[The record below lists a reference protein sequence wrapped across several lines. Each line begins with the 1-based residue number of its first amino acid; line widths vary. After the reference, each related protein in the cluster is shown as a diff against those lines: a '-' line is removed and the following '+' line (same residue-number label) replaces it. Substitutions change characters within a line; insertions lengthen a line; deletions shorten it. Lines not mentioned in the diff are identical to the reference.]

1 MKALAATAIVCLVA
15 GPAWAVWAT
24 AQTPSAQTLTPDDPD
39 LLYRQRADPASA
51 RRAADLWAARTAADF
66 EASWKLARACYW
78 IGTHAPD
85 AVRRVELGRGVNA
98 GEAAVRLA
106 ANRPEGH
113 FWLAADMGR
122 LAESFG
128 IVQGLK
134 YRGRIKAELERV
146 IAIEPG
152 WQGGSAEGALGQW
165 YFEVPRLFGGS
176 RSKAEE
182 LLRRAL
188 TYDGSNRSALTSLAD
203 LLIDAGRSEQAAA
216 VLRNVVDGPSDPE
229 WIPEDAEFKKK
240 AAERL
245 QRLGR

>member
-1 MKALAATAIVCLVA
+1 VTAIACLVA
-15 GPAWAVWAT
+15 GPAGAVWAA
-24 AQTPSAQTLTPDDPD
+24 AQTPTPDDPD
-39 LLYRQRADPASA
+39 LLYRQRADRVSA
-51 RRAADLWAARTAADF
+51 RRAADLWAARPANDF

-78 IGTHAPD
+78 MGTHAPD
-85 AVRRVELGRGVNA
+85 AARRAALERGVQA
-98 GEAAVRLA
+98 GEAAARIA
-106 ANRPEGH
+106 PDRPEGH

-128 IVQGLK
+128 IGQGLK

-152 WQGGSAEGALGQW
+152 WLGGSAEAALGQW
-165 YFEVPRLFGGS
+165 YAEVPRLFGGS
-176 RSKAEE
+176 RPKAEA

-188 TYDGSNRSALTSLAD
+188 TYDGRNRSALSSLAD
-203 LLIDAGRSEQAAA
+203 LLIDAGKNEEAAA
-216 VLRNVVDGPSDPE
+216 VLRRVLEGPSDPE

-245 QRLGR
+245 ERLGRP